1 MYGLYSACAI
11 RRVGSEFGEL
21 IVVAIAGVGG
31 SVRAASRCDCEMGLP
46 KPLGPFEVSFAEFE
60 LRRTQA
66 TGGQGQ
72 PPNGSGSENGSENAN
87 SEAGKVASAEGAPIM
102 RVFYPTASKS
112 GKSVLDTKIRSW
124 VPNVNYMWGFLS
136 RAILPKSQLRRSFV
150 WMLTCKSLGYSSLSF
165 PSSRIFSFLLFSQ
178 GKPFRGT
185 SNIQIGGM
193 GGKHTAVKLPL
204 QLELVMS
211 IVNLSKWEIP
221 FLLPLSSKC
230 SCDIM

>member
-1 MYGLYSACAI
+1 MYGLYSAGAI
-11 RRVGSEFGEL
+11 GRVGSEFGEL

-66 TGGQGQ
+66 TGSGQGQ
-72 PPNGSGSENGSENAN
+72 PQNGSGSENGSENAN

-112 GKSVLDTKIRSW
+112 GKSLLDTKIRSW

-150 WMLTCKSLGYSSLSF
+150 WMLTCKSLGYSSLS
-165 PSSRIFSFLLFSQ
+165 LFSYL
-178 GKPFRGT
+178 FFSSLRG
-185 SNIQIGGM
+185 SLFEVQVIPKLV